1 MSTELT
7 IEEVAASDL
16 QQTLTERFGA
26 KALPGSVI
34 GTESYQVDCDQLI
47 AMLTYL
53 KKESTPKF
61 EMLFDLSAID
71 EAERGGGLTVF
82 YHLLSIS
89 TSQFISVRT
98 HIANDSIEVPTATVV
113 WPNADWYEREVYDMF
128 GIKFAGHPDLRRIL
142 TFDFWKG
149 HPLRKT
155 YPARA
160 TLMDEPFD
168 LEGEDF
174 QNVMESYEIKGKQ
187 EDGSMVLNIGPNHP
201 GTDGVIR
208 LKVKMKGERIEELDQ
223 EIGFHHRGAEKLAER
238 HTFHNYIPYTDRIDY
253 LGGVAGELPYLLGL
267 EAMTGIE
274 VPERAKTMRIMLC
287 ELFRISSH
295 LVWFGSI
302 THNLGGMAPA
312 FYAFTEREKIFDV
325 IELICGGRMHPAF
338 FRIGGV
344 SQDLPDGWRAAVD
357 AACDAVEKLV
367 PDLEKLMTKSM
378 IFKART
384 QGVAVYSQELA
395 LDYGLTGPNLRA
407 TGINFDARKQM
418 PYMGYEDYDFE
429 VPVGKDGDA
438 YTRTVLRVEELT
450 ESLKIIRQAADRMP
464 EGPFLAD
471 NAPKFGFP
479 RKQNALK
486 DIETLIHSFVDTGRG
501 FDFPVAE
508 TFFATETSKGLTG
521 YHTVSNGTGCPYRV
535 RIRTPSFTHFQS
547 VKAVSKGDLLG
558 NIICLIGSIDYVL
571 ADIDR

>member
-1 MSTELT
+1 MDSQLSQVLVSRFGVDVLPHAVVGIDSYHVDGSQLIGLFNYLKTE
-7 IEEVAASDL
+7 S
-16 QQTLTERFGA
+16 TLT
-26 KALPGSVI
+26 
-34 GTESYQVDCDQLI
+34 
-47 AMLTYL
+47 
-53 KKESTPKF
+53 F

-71 EAERGGGLTVF
+71 ETERGGGFTVF

-89 TSQFISVRT
+89 TNQFISIRT
-98 HIANDSIEVPTATVV
+98 HIDNDSIAVPSIVDI
-113 WPNADWYEREVYDMF
+113 WPNSNWYEREVYDMF

-142 TFDFWKG
+142 TFDFWQG

-168 LEGEDF
+168 LKGDDF
-174 QNVMESYEIKGKQ
+174 NRVMESYNIQ
-187 EDGSMVLNIGPNHP
+187 EPQNDGEMILNIGPNHP

-208 LKVKMKGERIEELDQ
+208 LKVKMKGERIVELDQ

-267 EAMTGIE
+267 ENMTGIV
-274 VPERAKTMRIMLC
+274 VPERAQTMRVMLC

-344 SQDLPDGWRAAVD
+344 SQDLPTGWYAAVMV
-357 AACDAVEKLV
+357 ACDAIEKLM
-367 PDLEKLMTKSM
+367 PDLEKLTTKSM
-378 IFKART
+378 IFKLRT
-384 QGVAVYSQELA
+384 QGIGVYSQTMA
-395 LDYGLTGPNLRA
+395 LDWGLTGPNLRA
-407 TGINFDARKQM
+407 TGIDFDARKQF
-418 PYMGYEDYDFE
+418 PYMGYENYDFD
-429 VPVGKDGDA
+429 VPVGQDGDA
-438 YTRTVLRVEELT
+438 YTRTVLRIAEVV
-450 ESLKIIRQAADRMP
+450 ESLKIIRQAAKRMP
-464 EGPFLAD
+464 EGPILAD
-471 NAPKFGFP
+471 NVPKYGFP
-479 RKQNALK
+479 RKANALN

-501 FDFPVAE
+501 FNFPIAE
-508 TFFATETSKGLTG
+508 TFAATETAKGITG
-521 YHTVSNGTGCPYRV
+521 YHTVSIGTGFPYRV

-547 VKAVSKGDLLG
+547 VKAVSKGDLLS

>member
-1 MSTELT
+1 MSSEL
-7 IEEVAASDL
+7 A
-16 QQTLTERFGA
+16 QTLVSRFGA
-26 KALPGSVI
+26 TSLPDAVL
-34 GTESYQVDCDQLI
+34 GTESLQVECDQLI
-47 AMLTYL
+47 DVLTYL
-53 KKESTPKF
+53 KKEATPKF

-89 TSQFISVRT
+89 GNRFLSIRT
-98 HIANDSIEVPTATVV
+98 HIKNDSIQVPTAVGI

-128 GIKFAGHPDLRRIL
+128 GIKFSGHPDLRRIL

-168 LEGEDF
+168 LDGEDF
-174 QNVMESYEIKGKQ
+174 QRVMESYEIKGKQ

-201 GTDGVIR
+201 GTDGVVR

-274 VPERAKTMRIMLC
+274 VPERAQTMRVMLC
-287 ELFRISSH
+287 EMFRISSH

-312 FYAFTEREKIFDV
+312 FYAFTEREKIFDS

-344 SQDLPDGWRAAVD
+344 SQDLPHGWRESID
-357 AACDAVEKLV
+357 KACDAVEQLL
-367 PDLEKLMTKSM
+367 PDLEKLTTKSM

-384 QGVAVYSQELA
+384 QGVGVYSQEMA
-395 LDYGLTGPNLRA
+395 LDWGLTGPNLRA
-407 TGINFDARKQM
+407 TGIDYDARKKL
-418 PYMGYEDYDFE
+418 PYMGYENYDFD
-429 VPVGKDGDA
+429 VPVGQDGDA
-438 YTRTVLRVEELT
+438 YTRTVLRIAEVV

-464 EGPFLAD
+464 EGPILAD
-471 NAPKFGFP
+471 NVPKYGFP
-479 RKQNALK
+479 RKANALN
-486 DIETLIHSFVDTGRG
+486 DIETLIHSFVGTGRG
-501 FDFPVAE
+501 FNFPVAE
-508 TFFATETSKGLTG
+508 VFATTETSKGLTS
-521 YHTVSNGTGCPYRV
+521 YHTVSTGTGCPYRV

>member
-1 MSTELT
+1 MNTQFT
-7 IEEVAASDL
+7 
-16 QQTLTERFGA
+16 QTLSERFDA
-26 KALPGSVI
+26 TLLNQAVI
-34 GTESYQVDCDQLI
+34 GTQSYQVSTEHLI
-47 AMLTYL
+47 PLLTFL
-53 KKESTPKF
+53 KEEACPSY

-89 TSQFISVRT
+89 GNRFLSVRV
-98 HIANDSIEVPTATVV
+98 HITDDSHLVPSAVNV
-113 WPNADWYEREVYDMF
+113 WPNANWYEREVYDMF
-128 GIKFAGHPDLRRIL
+128 GIKFDGHPDLRRIL
-142 TFDFWKG
+142 TFEFWQG

-160 TLMDEPFD
+160 TLMEAPFD
-168 LEGEDF
+168 LNGPDF
-174 QNVMESYEIKGKQ
+174 QRVMQSYQIKGQK
-187 EDGSMVLNIGPNHP
+187 EDDGSMVLNIGPNHP

-208 LKVKMKGERIEELDQ
+208 LKVKMRGEHIEELDQ

-267 EAMTGIE
+267 EAMNNIE
-274 VPERAKTMRIMLC
+274 VPARAQCMRVMLC
-287 ELFRISSH
+287 EFFRLSSH

-344 SQDLPDGWRAAVD
+344 AQDLPNGWQQAVNC
-357 AACDAVEKLV
+357 ACDAIEKLV
-367 PDLEKLMTKSM
+367 PDLEKLMTKSL

-384 QGVAVYSQELA
+384 QGIGVYSQQQA
-395 LDYGLTGPNLRA
+395 LDWGLTGPNLRA
-407 TGINFDARKQM
+407 CGINFDARKQM
-418 PYMGYEDYDFE
+418 PYMGYENYDFD
-429 VPVGKDGDA
+429 VPVGQDGDA
-438 YTRTVLRVEELT
+438 YTRTVLRIQELT
-450 ESLKIIRQAADRMP
+450 ESIRIIRQAMAKMP
-464 EGPFLAD
+464 EGAILAD
-471 NAPKFGFP
+471 NAPKYSTP
-479 RKQNALK
+479 RKANALK
-486 DIETLIHSFVDTGRG
+486 DIETLIHNFVDKGRG
-501 FDFPVAE
+501 FRFPNAE
-508 TFFATETSKGLTG
+508 TFYATETAKGLTG
-521 YHTVSNGTGCPYRV
+521 YHTVSNGTGFPYRV

-547 VKAVSKGDLLG
+547 VKAIAKGDLLG

>member
-1 MSTELT
+1 MNNNDRQIL
-7 IEEVAASDL
+7 I
-16 QQTLTERFGA
+16 ERFGA
-26 KALPGSVI
+26 KAPNHEII
-34 GTESYQVDCDQLI
+34 GCESFEV
-47 AMLTYL
+47 
-53 KKESTPKF
+53 KKEHLIDTLHFLKNEASSQF

-71 EAERGGGLTVF
+71 ECERGGGLSVF
-82 YHLLSIS
+82 YYLLSVKNKA
-89 TSQFISVRT
+89 FISIRT
-98 HIANDSIEVPTATVV
+98 HIANDTIEVPTVV
-113 WPNADWYEREVYDMF
+113 GLWPNANWYEREVYDMF
-128 GIKFAGHPDLRRIL
+128 GIKFTDHPDLRRIL

-149 HPLRKT
+149 HPLRKS
-155 YPARA
+155 YPCRA

-168 LEGEDF
+168 LEGPDF
-174 QNVMESYEIKGKQ
+174 DDVMKSYDIQGKQ
-187 EDGSMVLNIGPNHP
+187 DDGSMVLNIGPNHP

-208 LKVKMKGERIEELDQ
+208 LKVKMKGEYIEDLDQ
-223 EIGFHHRGAEKLAER
+223 EIGFHHRGAEKIAER

-267 EAMTGIE
+267 EAMTGIK

-344 SQDLPDGWRAAVD
+344 SQDLPDGWEEKVEH
-357 AACDAVEKLV
+357 ACQGIEQLV
-367 PDLEKLMTKSM
+367 PDLEKLMTNSM
-378 IFKART
+378 IFKVRT
-384 QGVAVYSQELA
+384 QNIAVYSQSMA
-395 LDYGLTGPNLRA
+395 LDWGLTGPNLRA
-407 TGINFDARKQM
+407 TGINFDMRKDF
-418 PYMGYEDYDFE
+418 PYMGYEDYDFD
-429 VPVGKDGDA
+429 VPVGQDGDA
-438 YTRTVLRVEELT
+438 YTRTVLRVQEVV
-450 ESLKIIRQAADRMP
+450 ESLKIIRQAAARMP
-464 EGPFLAD
+464 EGPILAD
-471 NAPKFGFP
+471 NAPNFGFP
-479 RKQNALK
+479 RKQNALR

-501 FDFPVAE
+501 FNFPVAE
-508 TFFATETSKGLTG
+508 TFYATETAKGVTS
-521 YHTVSNGTGCPYRV
+521 YHTISNGTGCPYRV

-547 VKAVSKGDLLG
+547 VKAVSKGDLLS

>member
-7 IEEVAASDL
+7 IEEVAVSDL

-47 AMLTYL
+47 EMLTYL

-378 IFKART
+378 IFKL
-384 QGVAVYSQELA
+384 VLKA
-395 LDYGLTGPNLRA
+395 LR
-407 TGINFDARKQM
+407 
-418 PYMGYEDYDFE
+418 
-429 VPVGKDGDA
+429 
-438 YTRTVLRVEELT
+438 YTA
-450 ESLKIIRQAADRMP
+450 K
-464 EGPFLAD
+464 
-471 NAPKFGFP
+471 N
-479 RKQNALK
+479 
-486 DIETLIHSFVDTGRG
+486 
-501 FDFPVAE
+501 
-508 TFFATETSKGLTG
+508 
-521 YHTVSNGTGCPYRV
+521 
-535 RIRTPSFTHFQS
+535 
-547 VKAVSKGDLLG
+547 
-558 NIICLIGSIDYVL
+558 
-571 ADIDR
+571 